1 LLSIRFSLSLLVG
14 LFLASSGSAISINY
28 DLTGSFMATSNAA
41 CAPCTVP
48 VTGTMTI
55 DDDGAGNV
63 SITALNAAHVA
74 YQVAS
79 PSIGLDIQ
87 LTRTSITLGAG
98 SVAAAFGGST
108 TTAAAFGGTTLNQ
121 VGSITC
127 ADTGGPVINC
137 TLAGFPL
144 GGGTAPLPPTQAVA
158 SMGAFTF
165 DAFSNFSCAIP
176 CITYNATGGANPSSE
191 FLVLNGTVVPEP
203 TTAVLFGLGLL
214 GMTLRRRV

>member
-14 LFLASSGSAISINY
+14 LLLASAGSAITINY

-48 VTGTMTI
+48 ITGTMTI

-63 SITALNAAHVA
+63 SITSLNAAHVA
-74 YQVAS
+74 YQVAF
-79 PSIGLDIQ
+79 PPLLDIQ

-108 TTAAAFGGTTLNQ
+108 TTAATFGGTTLNQ
-121 VGSITC
+121 VGTISCSDIG
-127 ADTGGPVINC
+127 DPLINC

-144 GGGTAPLPPTQAVA
+144 GGGTAPLPPTNAVA
-158 SMGAFTF
+158 SMGAFVF
-165 DAFSNFSCAIP
+165 DAFSNFTCTLP
-176 CITYNATGGANPSSE
+176 CITYQATGGANPSSE

-203 TTAVLFGLGLL
+203 STAILLGFGLL
-214 GMTLRRRV
+214 GMALRRRA

>member
-14 LFLASSGSAISINY
+14 LLLAGPGSAISINY

-48 VTGTMTI
+48 VTGTMTL

-74 YQVAS
+74 YEVAS
-79 PSIGLDIQ
+79 PSVGLSIQ

-98 SVAAAFGGST
+98 SVAATPGGST

-127 ADTGGPVINC
+127 SDTGGPFINC

-144 GGGTAPLPPTQAVA
+144 GGGTAPLAPTAVVPD
-158 SMGAFTF
+158 MGVFTF
-165 DAFSNFSCAIP
+165 DAFSNFTCALP
-176 CITYNATGGANPSSE
+176 CIAYNVTGGANPSSE
-191 FLVLNGTVVPEP
+191 FLILNGTVVPEP
-203 TTAVLFGLGLL
+203 STAILLGFGLVGVA
-214 GMTLRRRV
+214 LRRRA